1 MTKRFS
7 TFLLCLG
14 LGICINTHAQSQSF
28 LILGD
33 IHYDLLENH
42 DMEWLQ
48 KKPDDLRQVTTEYT
62 QFTKKNWPAFSKQ
75 LRNRVKTYK
84 PEIKAILQ
92 LGDISEGLAGSEQKA
107 EQMAQSV
114 VKAVDAVAM
123 SIPWIITK
131 GNHDITGPGAQEAFI
146 KYYIPMFQKQLDRTD
161 IASANYAHQIGEN
174 LFVCFDPWEKKLMY

>member
-1 MTKRFS
+1 MAS
-7 TFLLCLG
+7 
-14 LGICINTHAQSQSF
+14 
-28 LILGD
+28 
-33 IHYDLLENH
+33 
-42 DMEWLQ
+42 

-146 KYYIPMFQKQLDRTD
+146 KYYIPMFQNNW
-161 IASANYAHQIGEN
+161 IALISLPPTTPIKLVKIY
-174 LFVCFDPWEKKLMY
+174 LFVLILGRKN

>member
-7 TFLLCLG
+7 TFLLFLG

-62 QFTKKNWPAFSKQ
+62 QFPKKIGQHLVNNSEIESKPI
-75 LRNRVKTYK
+75 NPK
-84 PEIKAILQ
+84 
-92 LGDISEGLAGSEQKA
+92 
-107 EQMAQSV
+107 
-114 VKAVDAVAM
+114 
-123 SIPWIITK
+123 
-131 GNHDITGPGAQEAFI
+131 
-146 KYYIPMFQKQLDRTD
+146 
-161 IASANYAHQIGEN
+161 
-174 LFVCFDPWEKKLMY
+174 

>member
-48 KKPDDLRQVTTEYT
+48 KKPDDLRQVTTRIY
-62 QFTKKNWPAFSKQ
+62 P
-75 LRNRVKTYK
+75 
-84 PEIKAILQ
+84 I
-92 LGDISEGLAGSEQKA
+92 
-107 EQMAQSV
+107 
-114 VKAVDAVAM
+114 
-123 SIPWIITK
+123 
-131 GNHDITGPGAQEAFI
+131 
-146 KYYIPMFQKQLDRTD
+146 
-161 IASANYAHQIGEN
+161 HQ
-174 LFVCFDPWEKKLMY
+174 KKLASI